1 MPTVGPPTP
10 STLSGNDNR
19 TGRRKFLT
27 SVGAIA
33 TVLTAGCSSS
43 SDDEQPQSSETAA
56 TQTPEQPPAQSDQP
70 TATQTPEQTPESTQS
85 ESESIAD
92 AVRQYATPVET
103 VNPTEPLDDLG
114 FLRGKLSD
122 ASIIGMG
129 EVTHG
134 ARDFFRFKHR
144 LVRYMVEELGLRTFA
159 LEADFAKSL
168 AIDRYVRTGQGDPAD
183 AIGGLGLWVWD
194 VESVLAMVEWMREFN
209 EGRDPGDKIRFYGVD
224 MYSSSGSIAELE
236 AFFRAANDDFLD
248 SRTEVVETLQSAN
261 LRENKSALESVRG
274 IVPALQ
280 DYLETNEDALVTA
293 TSREEYTLARQLTRT
308 LKQDIEHMVSWH
320 QNPNERRRAARVRTR
335 AMAQNA
341 RWVFEREETDK
352 LALWM
357 HNLHLNRNRSGDTG
371 GFLNDWYGED
381 YYAIGMEFNRGSF
394 QARRIKEASGNES
407 GLEIGEVQKFTVGP
421 APQKS
426 LPGVLSKLGMQY
438 AFVDLAAVESAGRLG
453 AWLEEGPQRTI
464 LTSTFSP
471 TLPPD
476 RIRFAQEPI
485 AGDFNGLLFVEEIQ
499 RARPL

>member
-1 MPTVGPPTP
+1 
-10 STLSGNDNR
+10 
-19 TGRRKFLT
+19 
-27 SVGAIA
+27 
-33 TVLTAGCSSS
+33 
-43 SDDEQPQSSETAA
+43 
-56 TQTPEQPPAQSDQP
+56 
-70 TATQTPEQTPESTQS
+70 
-85 ESESIAD
+85 
-92 AVRQYATPVET
+92 
-103 VNPTEPLDDLG
+103 
-114 FLRGKLSD
+114 
-122 ASIIGMG
+122 
-129 EVTHG
+129 
-134 ARDFFRFKHR
+134 
-144 LVRYMVEELGLRTFA
+144 
-159 LEADFAKSL
+159 
-168 AIDRYVRTGQGDPAD
+168 
-183 AIGGLGLWVWD
+183 VWD

-209 EGRDPGDKIRFYGVD
+209 QGRDPDDKIRFYGVD

-248 SRTEVVETLQSAN
+248 SRSEVVETLQSAN
-261 LRENKSALESVRG
+261 LRENKSALETVRG
-274 IVPALQ
+274 FAPALQ
-280 DYLETNEDALVTA
+280 DHLKTNKNTLVTA
-293 TSREEYTLARQLTRT
+293 TSRDKYNLARQLART

-341 RWVFEREETDK
+341 RWVFEREETDQ

-357 HNLHLNRNRSGDTG
+357 HNLHLNRNRSEDTG

-421 APQKS
+421 APEDS
-426 LPGVLSKLGMQY
+426 LPGVLSKMGMQY
-438 AFVDLAAVESAGRLG
+438 AFVDLAAAGAESRLG

-471 TLPPD
+471 TLSPD